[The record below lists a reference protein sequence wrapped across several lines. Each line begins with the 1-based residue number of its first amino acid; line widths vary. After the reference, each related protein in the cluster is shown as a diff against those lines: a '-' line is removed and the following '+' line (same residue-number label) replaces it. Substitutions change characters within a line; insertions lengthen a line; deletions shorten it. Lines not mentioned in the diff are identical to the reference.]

1 MKKIIISLSLLTFI
15 ALSIIGCEDFTDLTE
30 PSIDLGSANFSR
42 FVSIGNSLTMGE
54 QSSSVYQ
61 AGQIYSFGNII
72 AQQVGATYVQAI
84 FSDPGTGGRLEIA
97 NFNIVNGSPVPVI
110 YENPNTGSPTN
121 LTYPAP
127 YNNLGIKG
135 AFLTDVLNATNATT
149 CYTNNLPPPLNI
161 YNTPNPLFDVVLRG
175 LGTQLE
181 LTIAQQ
187 PTLITLWI
195 GNNDILAFATR
206 GGLFPPTSVSNF
218 QTQYTQLIT
227 ALHTTG
233 AQIIIGGLPN
243 GLLTPYFNT
252 VGPQVGFAIQ
262 GIPSAQG
269 LVYRAYD
276 LSIAIAT
283 ATELI
288 NKTTLIT
295 LSGSSAAGLLGDQ
308 TGKYYSENGI
318 PIPPEVN
325 TAYPFGLTPENP
337 FPNGLVL
344 DPTEIGYYLAYRD
357 GYNQIISTLA
367 AQFNY
372 YVINW
377 DGLFSSLAS
386 SSGLEVNGITFNAN
400 YVSGNFFSL
409 DGIHPTS
416 QGYGIIA
423 NEFITAI
430 NSKYGSSIPA
440 VDVSTIPA
448 SLIFEGT
455 IPMGKYGLPQIPNGV
470 LENVLF

>member
-1 MKKIIISLSLLTFI
+1 MKKILISLSLLTFI
-15 ALSIIGCEDFTDLTE
+15 ALSIIGCEDYTDLTE

-54 QSSSVYQ
+54 QSASVFQ
-61 AGQIYSFGNII
+61 SGQNYSFGNII
-72 AQQVGATYVQAI
+72 ARQVGTTYAQAT

-97 NFNIVNGSPVPVI
+97 KFNIVNGNPVPVI
-110 YENPNTGSPTN
+110 YTNPNTGSPTN

-135 AFLTDVLNATNATT
+135 AFLYDVLNATSATT
-149 CYTNNLPPPLNI
+149 CYTANFGV
-161 YNTPNPLFDVVLRG
+161 PNPLFDVVLRG

-181 LTIAQQ
+181 LAIAQQ

-218 QTQYTQLIT
+218 QSQYTQLLT
-227 ALHTTG
+227 ALHSTG
-233 AQIIIGGLPN
+233 AQIIIGNLPN
-243 GLLTPYFNT
+243 ALLFPYFNT
-252 VGPQVGFAIQ
+252 VGPQVGLAIQ

-269 LVYRAYD
+269 LVYQTTGAPG
-276 LSIAIAT
+276 IAIAT
-283 ATELI
+283 ATDLI
-288 NKTTLIT
+288 NKNVFIT
-295 LSGSSAAGLLGDQ
+295 LSGSSAASLIGDTNGL
-308 TGKYYSENGI
+308 YYSTNGI
-318 PIPPEVN
+318 PVPPGVN
-325 TAYPFGLTPENP
+325 TAFPFGLTPENP

-344 DPTEIGYYLAYRD
+344 DPAEIAAYLALRD
-357 GYNQIISTLA
+357 GYNQIISGLA
-367 AQFNY
+367 AQFDY

-377 DGLFSSLAS
+377 DNLFNSLAS
-386 SSGLEVNGITFNAN
+386 SNGLVVNGVTYDAN
-400 YVSGNFFSL
+400 YISGNFFSL

-423 NEFITAI
+423 NEFIEGV

-440 VDVSTIPA
+440 VDVSTIPS

-455 IPMGKYGLPQIPNGV
+455 MPMGKYGLPQIPDGALDNI
-470 LENVLF
+470 LF